1 MNNKTKNPQHF
12 AEKFKAIQARRV
24 QLDKKDE
31 QGRPVYTYTHIVS
44 KLSAEFY
51 MSERSIE
58 RVLLMDVDKWLEE
71 RLSKFKAY
79 KEAQANQQSLF

>member
-1 MNNKTKNPQHF
+1 MNKAKNPQHY
-12 AEKFKAIQARRV
+12 ADKFRDIQARRV

-51 MSERSIE
+51 MAERSIE
-58 RVLLMDVDKWLEE
+58 RVLLMDVDQWLEE
-71 RLSKFKAY
+71 RLNKFKAY
-79 KEAQANQQSLF
+79 KEEQAKQQSLF